1 MISFILLVKKI
12 QRVIKRGNF
21 LSEEG
26 EETKNLI
33 DILIGEN
40 GGPLLEE
47 ALLIGM
53 GIVIFVVIVNIVSD
67 LTTWLKHL
75 SEDLPTMLLLEFLS

>member
-1 MISFILLVKKI
+1 M
-12 QRVIKRGNF
+12 
-21 LSEEG
+21 SEEG